1 MDDRQRAI
9 CRRVRLVRVFQRLSQ
24 NDFSRLLGVT
34 RARLAA
40 IEAEYSPLQ
49 FQVGQQI
56 CERCNICQRWLAEG
70 MDPVIGRLV
79 YPADFLVL
87 IKPRQLFSRAYDD
100 TLKDKTTALI
110 EESLMATKGI
120 QRYES
125 AGGTAKKAA
134 EHYAGLLRSIW
145 FERYDIA
152 TQGKLF
158 GWLNGAAG
166 SFSNQNA
173 SAIVFPSGQGHEKS
187 LLTDAET
194 GSKVGGV
201 KIELP
206 GLLARLKKATAQKGK
221 KSELAKYLQRV
232 TKENVPLASVS
243 RWLSGER
250 EPGGEIAL
258 QLDAWAT
265 AQGFPKS
272 K

>member
-1 MDDRQRAI
+1 MNERERAI

-24 NDFSRLLGVT
+24 NDFSKLIGMT
-34 RARLAA
+34 RDRLAA

-173 SAIVFPSGQGHEKS
+173 SAIVFPSGQGQEKTPLDNVHAPVNS
-187 LLTDAET
+187 GE
-194 GSKVGGV
+194 V
-201 KIELP
+201 KAQWPI
-206 GLLARLKKATAQKGK
+206 LKKRLQKAAEPFGK
-221 KSELAKYLQRV
+221 KSKLAEFLGVK
-232 TKENVPLASVS
+232 LASVS
-243 RWLSGER
+243 QWLSDSESQR
-250 EPGGEIAL
+250 EPGAETTL
-258 QLDAWAT
+258 RLLNWVEQ
-265 AQGFPKS
+265 QERQK
-272 K
+272 